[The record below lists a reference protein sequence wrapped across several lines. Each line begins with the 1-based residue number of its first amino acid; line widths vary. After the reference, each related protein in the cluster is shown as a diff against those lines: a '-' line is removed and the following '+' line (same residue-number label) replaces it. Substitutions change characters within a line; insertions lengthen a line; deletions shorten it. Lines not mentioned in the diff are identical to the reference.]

1 MTVPINPT
9 PTSIVIDGMER
20 ALLRTPSSA
29 LITKGMGFL
38 QEVKADIMLKAPT
51 HPNLLVT
58 ATTVTTRGLQR
69 YTIPEDHNV
78 QQSITLLDGPDTYR
92 GTSQGGSGGTIILDA
107 ALSASDDD
115 LVGKYILIT
124 GGSGLE
130 EYRQILTYTPGTQLV
145 TIDNDWMSA
154 PIPGSTYLICTQHT
168 QLWPQD
174 TASQFD
180 RIDNPTTLGTPRQAS
195 LSGQEFLLY
204 PVPDKLYGLVN
215 RYWADLSMLDEDG
228 PVFIQLLREWRSIF
242 IQGVTVKTMQRYD
255 EDRYQG
261 ELQVYNF
268 MLDSLVP
275 QTCRVTQII
284 QQP

>member
-1 MTVPINPT
+1 MTVPIDPT
-9 PTSIVIDGMER
+9 ATSIVIDGMER
-20 ALLRTPSSA
+20 ALLRTPTAS

-51 HPNLLVT
+51 HPNLLIT

-92 GTSQGGSGGTIILDA
+92 GTAQAASGSTITLDA
-107 ALSASDDD
+107 VLSANDND
-115 LVGKYILIT
+115 LAGKYLIVT
-124 GGSGLE
+124 SGSGLE
-130 EYRQILTYTPGTQLV
+130 EYRQILSYTPGTYIATL
-145 TIDNDWMSA
+145 DNTWMSD
-154 PIPGSTYLICTQHT
+154 PVLGSTYLICTQHT
-168 QLWPQD
+168 QLWPLD
-174 TASQFD
+174 TSSQFD
-180 RIDNPTTLGTPRQAS
+180 RIDNPTMLGVPQQAS

-204 PVPDKLYGLVN
+204 PVPDKAYGLIN

-242 IQGVTVKTMQRYD
+242 VQGVTVKTMQRYD